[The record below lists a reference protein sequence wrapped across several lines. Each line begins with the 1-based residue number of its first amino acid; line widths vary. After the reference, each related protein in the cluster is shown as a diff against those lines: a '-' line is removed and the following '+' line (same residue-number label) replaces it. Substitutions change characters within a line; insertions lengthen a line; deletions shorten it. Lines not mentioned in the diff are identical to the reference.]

1 VKHFKHEVVGKRR
14 LHQKPS
20 RDEVEVCEQW
30 LELEL
35 DAIRPALVVALGAT
49 AAQALTGRRVVLR
62 DARRKVLG
70 TVHGVPLV
78 VTWHPSAA
86 LRAREGRHAI
96 VDALV
101 DDLRDAR
108 ARLG

>member
-1 VKHFKHEVVGKRR
+1 MAVTV
-14 LHQKPS
+14 
-20 RDEVEVCEQW
+20 VEV
-30 LELEL
+30 
-35 DAIRPALVVALGAT
+35 ARAAGVSKST
-49 AAQALTGRRVVLR
+49 AARALSEDRGVSA
-62 DARRKVLG
+62 DARKRVLG